1 MNMSQQFESA
11 QSQKGR
17 RSVIVTLIA
26 MTLISVVLL
35 FFISLAYFKSLE
47 REAAQTRLS
56 LYQRSL
62 NDTLDR
68 HQHLPYVLAQDSV
81 VQDALNTSNTSLLNQ
96 RLASVASAADLEA
109 IYVMDLSGNV
119 LAASNYDKPHSFIGQ
134 NYGFRPYFKEAASGR
149 RGNYFGV
156 GATTGRPGYFVSEPV
171 RDAQGSVRGIIA
183 IKLDVSELQLSWEGS
198 VENVLAINKDGIVVL
213 ASNRNW
219 LYSLTQPLTSE
230 KIEDVIASKQFRNIN
245 TDSLLWKH
253 EGEGAVDVQG
263 KSYIHAETAAD
274 HLGWKVHYLL
284 SDGRAFE
291 RALLATVVFGSA
303 VSLLVGIAAYLR
315 SIRIQSA
322 LNSSQL
328 NRALLLKTNT
338 ELEVAHAELAQS
350 SKLAALGQ
358 LSASVVHELGQPIS
372 AFRNYLAAEE
382 IGGANKTAPTLKK
395 LGGVVDRM
403 ENITK
408 QLRFFTKPGEQKIET
423 VEISDVIS
431 GALELVQHDIEFAK
445 VKLKLETQDA
455 AISVFGNRLRLEQ
468 VLVNLIKN
476 SLAAL
481 NEASTNELVIA
492 LQKIDNDAVI
502 SVQDNGLG
510 IGDRDLRQLQEPF
523 HTTRASGDGMGL
535 GLSISA
541 AIIKEHNGRFYA
553 ANLPDGGALF
563 QVYLPIAVGALE
575 NPA

>member
-1 MNMSQQFESA
+1 
-11 QSQKGR
+11 
-17 RSVIVTLIA
+17 
-26 MTLISVVLL
+26 
-35 FFISLAYFKSLE
+35 
-47 REAAQTRLS
+47 
-56 LYQRSL
+56 
-62 NDTLDR
+62 LD
-68 HQHLPYVLAQDSV
+68 
-81 VQDALNTSNTSLLNQ
+81 
-96 RLASVASAADLEA
+96 
-109 IYVMDLSGNV
+109 
-119 LAASNYDKPHSFIGQ
+119 
-134 NYGFRPYFKEAASGR
+134 
-149 RGNYFGV
+149 
-156 GATTGRPGYFVSEPV
+156 
-171 RDAQGSVRGIIA
+171 
-183 IKLDVSELQLSWEGS
+183 
-198 VENVLAINKDGIVVL
+198 
-213 ASNRNW
+213 
-219 LYSLTQPLTSE
+219 
-230 KIEDVIASKQFRNIN
+230 
-245 TDSLLWKH
+245 
-253 EGEGAVDVQG
+253 
-263 KSYIHAETAAD
+263 
-274 HLGWKVHYLL
+274 
-284 SDGRAFE
+284 
-291 RALLATVVFGSA
+291 
-303 VSLLVGIAAYLR
+303 
-315 SIRIQSA
+315 
-322 LNSSQL
+322 
-328 NRALLLKTNT
+328 RALLLKTNT
-338 ELEVAHAELAQS
+338 ELEAAHAELAQS

-423 VEISDVIS
+423 IEISDVIS

-468 VLVNLIKN
+468 VLVNLVKN

-481 NEASTNELVIA
+481 KEASTNELVIA

-553 ANLPDGGALF
+553 VNLPDGGALF